1 MRGLVIFVSVLVF
14 MASFGFIASAIFSE
28 KAGISMENN
37 PKQEAKQLEF
47 STFTSAVCE
56 KGKDVVKCRDE
67 FFVNCNG
74 TISKAVDVAEC
85 EGIKVEVPKALGF
98 ATFSSDWK
106 DPRQ

>member
-1 MRGLVIFVSVLVF
+1 MRGLVILIAILAV
-14 MASFGFIASAIFSE
+14 MASFSFVALSISGNSE
-28 KAGISMENN
+28 KAEIIKESK
-37 PKQEAKQLEF
+37 PLEF
-47 STFTSAVCE
+47 STYTAAVCE
-56 KGKDVVKCRDE
+56 DKGEVVHCRDE

-74 TISKAVDVAEC
+74 TVSKAIDVAEC

>member
-74 TISKAVDVAEC
+74 TISKAVDVA
-85 EGIKVEVPKALGF
+85 
-98 ATFSSDWK
+98 
-106 DPRQ
+106 